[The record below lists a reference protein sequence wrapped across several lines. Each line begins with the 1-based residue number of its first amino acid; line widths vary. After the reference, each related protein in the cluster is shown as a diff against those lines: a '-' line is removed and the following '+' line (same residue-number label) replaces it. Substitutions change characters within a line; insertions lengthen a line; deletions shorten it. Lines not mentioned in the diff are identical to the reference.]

1 MSNSLISILRPK
13 LENVFKDR
21 WQIPEWKLHFP
32 WWGPPASC
40 RILMYGDSSVHLSGG
55 GFQGLTYVKTLLE
68 SHAYYFVKFT
78 VDFCNRDGTDP

>member
-1 MSNSLISILRPK
+1 
-13 LENVFKDR
+13 
-21 WQIPEWKLHFP
+21 
-32 WWGPPASC
+32 
-40 RILMYGDSSVHLSGG
+40 MYGDSSVHLSGG